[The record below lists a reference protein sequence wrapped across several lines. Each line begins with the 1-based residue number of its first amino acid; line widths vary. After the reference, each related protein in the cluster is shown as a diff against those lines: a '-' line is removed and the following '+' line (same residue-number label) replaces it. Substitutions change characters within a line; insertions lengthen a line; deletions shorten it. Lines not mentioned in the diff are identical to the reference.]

1 MNLFLPIYTIESVKM
16 LNRRHPVEAFYG
28 LIFSG
33 CT

>member
-16 LNRRHPVEAFYG
+16 LNRRLTVKAFYG
-28 LIFSG
+28 LISSG